1 MRLSRATLTPA
12 RPPVACF
19 PATFS
24 DDISGERA
32 MTVPVAIQDQ
42 SSVFFFSCIFVQD
55 NHAKDG
61 GKKL

>member
-1 MRLSRATLTPA
+1 MRLSRATLTPEQS
-12 RPPVACF
+12 PVPRF

-24 DDISGERA
+24 DDISEERV

-42 SSVFFFSCIFVQD
+42 SSVFSCIFVQD
-55 NHAKDG
+55 NHAEDG